1 MESGVSAPEGCG
13 KIQVIRAVSRAGAS
27 TISELQLLGMAA
39 ILVPSPNVA
48 EDHQRKNAQ
57 ALADRDAA
65 VMVLDVDCRE
75 KLAAEVKRML
85 EDEALCQTMRANVL
99 KMALCDADEKI
110 VDAIYQILE
119 TR

>member
-1 MESGVSAPEGCG
+1 
-13 KIQVIRAVSRAGAS
+13 
-27 TISELQLLGMAA
+27 
-39 ILVPSPNVA
+39 VPSPNVA

-65 VMVLDVDCRE
+65 VMVLDADCRE